1 MLKDG
6 QLYIA
11 HCDNGNINLIGNMAN
26 RHGLIAGATGT
37 GKTVTLQV
45 LAETFSQAGVPCFM
59 ADMKGDLSGIS
70 QAGRLSGFIEKRMP
84 EFGIENPQFAGCPTR
99 FFDVFGEQGFPM
111 RATVSAM
118 GPQLL
123 ARLMELTEVQAGV
136 LNAVFRI
143 ADDNNLLLID
153 LKDLKL
159 MLDFVG
165 KNAAKFTTEYGNI
178 APASIGAI
186 QRAILQIES
195 EGGDQFFGEQGFPMR
210 ATVSAMGPQLLARL
224 MELTE
229 VQAGVLNAVF
239 RIADDN
245 NLLLIDLKDLKLM
258 LDFVGKNAA
267 KFTTE
272 YGNIA
277 PASIGAIQRSVLQI
291 ESEGGDKFF
300 GEPAFDVEDLFAVEN
315 GRGVMNVL
323 AADKLMLN
331 PKLYSTYLLW
341 LMTEL
346 YAKLPEV
353 GDLDLPKFVFF
364 FDEAH
369 MLFDGTSK
377 ALVDKIEQV
386 IRLIRSKG
394 VGIYFITQVPSDVPV
409 NVLAQ
414 LSNRV
419 QHALRAYTPQD
430 QKAVRA
436 AAQTFRANPAFKTE
450 DAILDLGTGEALV
463 SFLDEKGAPS
473 VVERAKILFPLSQ
486 IGAITPGQR
495 MDIQAAAPAK
505 LKEYEKFFDRESAY
519 EVLTEV
525 NQKVEE
531 EKEKERKAL
540 EKEKE
545 AKAKEKEKKASGKA
559 KKGGIGRT
567 ILGTMIAAAATS
579 FARSAG
585 TSIAKSLGGSKKSTT
600 TKKSTSTSKSSS
612 GSILGDVVKKA
623 TKTAA
628 NTATRKVTT
637 EILKSILK

>member
-195 EGGDQFFGEQGFPMR
+195 EGGDQFFGE
-210 ATVSAMGPQLLARL
+210 
-224 MELTE
+224 
-229 VQAGVLNAVF
+229 
-239 RIADDN
+239 
-245 NLLLIDLKDLKLM
+245 
-258 LDFVGKNAA
+258 
-267 KFTTE
+267 
-272 YGNIA
+272 
-277 PASIGAIQRSVLQI
+277 
-291 ESEGGDKFF
+291 
-300 GEPAFDVEDLFAVEN
+300 PAFHVEDLFAVEN

-323 AADKLMLN
+323 AADRLMLN

-341 LMTEL
+341 LMTEI
-346 YAKLPEV
+346 YARLPEV

-409 NVLAQ
+409 SVLAQ

-495 MDIQAAAPAK
+495 LDIQAAAPAN
-505 LKEYEKFFDRESAY
+505 LKEYEKYFDRESAY
-519 EVLTEV
+519 EVLTEL
-525 NQKVEE
+525 NQQVEE
-531 EKEKERKAL
+531 EKEAERKAL

-545 AKAKEKEKKASGKA
+545 AKAKEKEEKASGKA

-600 TKKSTSTSKSSS
+600 KKSSGSTTKKSTSTSKSSS